1 MKTDPKTILIG
12 AFLLAATGAGGSMIG
27 LTVEP
32 QETTE
37 MRVSNAMLETRNESL
52 QEQVDRLE
60 ARVDVLDGIVKECQS
75 IIMANQSP

>member
-1 MKTDPKTILIG
+1 MKADAKTIVAG
-12 AFLLAATGAGGSMIG
+12 AIVLAAAGTGGSMIG

-37 MRVSNAMLETRNESL
+37 LRVSHATLETKNESL
-52 QEQVDRLE
+52 EEKVERLE